1 MAKKTLLNKHIGVLM
16 GGWSPEREI
25 SLKSGKMVSEAL
37 KRQGFQVT
45 EIDVDRNIAEMLK
58 IKEIDIAFI
67 VLHGV
72 PGEDGTIQGLLE
84 ILGIP
89 YTGSGVLASSISM
102 NKIITKK
109 ILQSSGIPVPKYF
122 HGNINLDTIK
132 KVIGELPYVVK
143 PVASGSSIGVHI
155 IRNIKD
161 LEDTFYKVKKEHT
174 DAFVEEFIDGMD
186 VTCGILCGEPLPLLE
201 LVSRREFYDYKAK
214 YTKGL
219 TEFIIPA
226 RLDAD
231 VYKKTQ
237 EIAFMTHKIIG
248 CKGFSRVDM
257 MVSAQ
262 GRSAS
267 GGKEKNIYVLEIN
280 SIPGMM
286 ELSDLPAEAKHIGI
300 SYDEVVR
307 RILEEAHSRI

>member
-1 MAKKTLLNKHIGVLM
+1 MSKQLYKKRIGVLM
-16 GGWSPEREI
+16 GGWSQEREI

-72 PGEDGTIQGLLE
+72 PGEDGTIQGLFE

-102 NKIITKK
+102 NKIMTKK

-132 KVIGELPYVVK
+132 KVVGDPPYVVK
-143 PVASGSSIGVHI
+143 PVALGSSIGVHI
-155 IRNIKD
+155 IRNID
-161 LEDTFYKVKKEHT
+161 NLEDTFYKVKKEHNN
-174 DAFVEEFIDGMD
+174 AFVEEFIDGVT
-186 VTCGILCGEPLPLLE
+186 VTCGILGKEPLPLLE
-201 LVSRREFYDYKAK
+201 LVSKREFYDYKAK

-237 EIAFMTHKIIG
+237 EIALMTHKIVG
-248 CKGFSRVDM
+248 CRGFSRVDM
-257 MVSAQ
+257 MVK
-262 GRSAS
+262 G
-267 GGKEKNIYVLEIN
+267 ENVYVLEIN
-280 SIPGMM
+280 SIPGLM

-300 SYDEVVR
+300 SYDEVIL
-307 RILEEAHSRI
+307 RILEEAHSRTMTKSE